1 MDAHPLPVLSLWTA
15 DASASGGPV
24 AGVPVA
30 MVRIP
35 GVASSPQQALAR
47 AAGQHPGRDVLLMRS
62 GAELPDGFWRILDA
76 AWQQDGWDVLSPL
89 DGRWPVFPDAAG
101 TARRSALAWA
111 LAEHASFA
119 HASWSELCS
128 IWRGD
133 AVAGNDATRA
143 LRCGLL
149 PCLYVGP
156 ELAPRDAELPLPLA
170 SLKERVAA
178 APAAWLPAPAAGAP
192 ALLHVLHGWG
202 GGVERFARDLAVAD
216 GGRQHLLLVARGHEH
231 HRPYGR
237 RLQLHLGPDSP
248 PVRTWTLANPVDTTA
263 LRSPEVEA
271 ILATIIAEW
280 GVGSVLVSSLI
291 GHALDV
297 LGTGLPTAVCVHDNY
312 PLWPLLHDARDPAT
326 QPYDRDALARGLADA
341 GPGYVLA
348 GIDADQWFALREA
361 FVAALSTA
369 NATLVAPSE
378 FALRRLCAI
387 APELAQRPRRVVPH
401 GLAPLAPLPA
411 AAAPRD
417 PGQPLRVLVP
427 GRLEGGKGEQL
438 LAPMLDSLPAGV
450 ELLLLGTGNCGVRF
464 EGRPSV
470 RVIREYARDDLPA
483 WIAELSPDL
492 ALLPST
498 VPETFSYTLS
508 EMLALRLPVLCAS
521 PGAPAERL
529 LAGGGGWVVAAD
541 PAAVND
547 RLAHLAAHRDEIAA
561 IAAMAAPV
569 QSTLGA
575 MAAGW
580 REVLPDAAAPFRISP
595 AAPALLAGLGAQAE
609 AARMAMRAGQREDDL
624 ADARTEL
631 DRRAHWAHELQRELD
646 DAMRRDTER
655 THELAR
661 MADAQARLRQE
672 SQDELAHVRD
682 GLERQLADARARLDD
697 ELAQARRGF
706 ESELAQAQDAHA
718 RLEALVLELDQ
729 QLAQAHGYYQRDCP
743 DLARQRDVALRQ
755 RDEAWALLA
764 ELRGSLAWRAT
775 ERLRRISTRLHN
787 LGQANVYR
795 LRHLRQL
802 ATRARASLRIRGL
815 AGTWR
820 RYREMRGTTRHS
832 ANAPPASEAG
842 AVERPLRLQQPASPR
857 ASIIVP
863 AYNQLHYTLACLRAL
878 GDCGDTTAFEVIV
891 VDDAST
897 DDTPRLLPQIPGL
910 RYHRNPEN
918 LGFIGACNAG
928 AGLAKG
934 EFLVFLNND
943 TTVQPGWL
951 DALLDTF
958 VRHPDTGLAGSKL
971 VYPDGRLQEAGGIVF
986 ADGSGWNYGRFED
999 PADPRFNFVRE
1010 VDYCSGASLALR
1022 RELFLELGG
1031 FDDHYTPAYY
1041 EDTDLAMRIRTLG
1054 LKVRYQPASV
1064 VVHHEGISSGTEI
1077 HTGVKAYQ
1085 VINQKKFHERWRAV
1099 LADSHRPA
1107 GSDPELASERGRRHR
1122 VLVMDACTPTPD
1134 RDSGSVRMLALM
1146 RAMRDE
1152 GCSVVFF
1159 AENRAHDGAYTQALQ
1174 QIGVEAWWHPFL
1186 ASVPAWL
1193 ARQGPRFDLVVG
1205 SRHYVLSPVLPLLRT
1220 HAPRAHVVFDTV
1232 DLHHL
1237 RELREAEVSG
1247 DAAQLRKAAR
1257 TRRIELGLMSQ
1268 CDTTWVVSGAEQ
1280 ALLAQELPGAK
1291 VDVVSNI
1298 HEVQGPGKP
1307 WSERRDLLFVGG
1319 YRHPPNVDAA
1329 VWMARDILP
1338 RVREQLPDIT
1348 LNLVGSEA
1356 PPEVLA
1362 LGELPGVCL
1371 HGFVPDLTPLLEG
1384 VRVGVAPLRYGAG
1397 VKGKVNHSL
1406 AHGQPMVATLC
1417 AVEGMH
1423 LVDGV
1428 DVLVADDPEAFAAAV
1443 VRLHE
1448 DRTLWETLSAGGLEN
1463 TRRHFSPGAVRA
1475 TLQTLLASLPRR

>member
-15 DASASGGPV
+15 DAAASGGPV
-24 AGVPVA
+24 EGLPEAV
-30 MVRIP
+30 VRVP
-35 GVASSPQQALAR
+35 GVANSPGQALAR
-47 AAGQHPGRDVLLMRS
+47 AAGQYPGRDVLLMRRD
-62 GAELPDGFWRILDA
+62 AELPDGFWRVLHA
-76 AWQQDGWDVLSPL
+76 AWRQGGWDVLSPL
-89 DGRWPVFPDAAG
+89 DGRWPLFDEAADSG
-101 TARRSALAWA
+101 QRSAQAWG

-119 HASWSELCS
+119 HTSWSSVCS
-128 IWRGD
+128 LWRGD
-133 AVAGNDATRA
+133 AVAKPAA
-143 LRCGLL
+143 AAIRCGLL

-156 ELAPRDAELPLPLA
+156 ALDPADEEPPLPLA
-170 SLKERVAA
+170 NLQARLATV
-178 APAAWLPAPAAGAP
+178 PASWRPAQAAGAP

-216 GGRQHLLLVARGHEH
+216 NGRQHLLLVARGHEH

-237 RLQLHLGPDSP
+237 QLHLHLDLDSP
-248 PVRTWTLANPVDTTA
+248 AVRTWTLAHPVDTTA

-271 ILATIIAEW
+271 ILAAIVAEW
-280 GVGSVLVSSLI
+280 GAGSVLVSSLI

-297 LGTGLPTAVCVHDNY
+297 FGTGLPTAVCVHDNY
-312 PLWPLLHDARDPAT
+312 PAWPLLHDARDPT
-326 QPYDRDALARGLADA
+326 VQPFDIDALARGLDEA

-348 GIDADQWFALREA
+348 GSDAPAWFALREA
-361 FVAALSTA
+361 FVAALAGA

-387 APELAQRPRRVVPH
+387 APELAGRPRRVVPH
-401 GLAPLAPLPA
+401 GLAPLAPLA
-411 AAAPRD
+411 AVAAPRD
-417 PGQPLRVLVP
+417 PDQPLRVLVP
-427 GRLEGGKGEQL
+427 GRLQGGKGEQL
-438 LAPMLDSLPAGV
+438 LAPMLDTLPDGI
-450 ELLLLGTGNCGVRF
+450 ELVLLGAGNAGARF

-470 RVIREYARDDLPA
+470 RVIRDYERADLPA

-529 LAGGGGWVVAAD
+529 AADGGGWVVASD

-547 RLAHLAAHRDEIAA
+547 RLAHLAAHRGELAA
-561 IAAMAAPV
+561 VSAQPAPV
-569 QSTLGA
+569 PFTLDA

-580 REVLPDAAAPFRISP
+580 REVLPSAHAPVRITP
-595 AAPALLAGLGAQAE
+595 ATPALLAAMTAQAR
-609 AARMAMRAGQREDDL
+609 AAKLQDRLGLREREL
-624 ADARTEL
+624 ADVRVEL
-631 DRRAHWAHELQRELD
+631 DQRADWVHGVQRELEQ
-646 DAMRRDTER
+646 AQHRDGALNAEI
-655 THELAR
+655 AR
-661 MADAQARLRQE
+661 LTDAQARLE
-672 SQDELAHVRD
+672 GELE
-682 GLERQLADARARLDD
+682 GARASH
-697 ELAQARRGF
+697 ENAFAQAR
-706 ESELAQAQDAHA
+706 DAGA
-718 RLEALVLELDQ
+718 RLEQHIVELDQ
-729 QLAQAHGYYQRDCP
+729 QLAQAHGYYQRDCT

-755 RDEAWALLA
+755 RDEAWAQLA
-764 ELRGSLAWRAT
+764 ALRGSLAWRAT
-775 ERLRRISTRLHN
+775 EHVRRLCVWLKN

-795 LRHLRQL
+795 IRHLRQL
-802 ATRARASLRIRGL
+802 ATRGRSSLRTRGL

-820 RYREMRGTTRHS
+820 RYQEVRGTTRHA
-832 ANAPPASEAG
+832 ANALPAPQAG
-842 AVERPLRLQQPASPR
+842 IVERPLRLQLPASPR

-863 AYNQLHYTLACLRAL
+863 VYNQLHYTLACLRAL
-878 GDCGDTTAFEVIV
+878 ADCGDATAFEVIV

-897 DDTPRLLPQIPGL
+897 DDTARLLPTIPGL
-910 RYHRNPEN
+910 RYHRNPGN

-928 AGLAKG
+928 AALANG

-943 TTVQPGWL
+943 TTVTPGWL
-951 DALLDTF
+951 DALLQTF
-958 VRHPDTGLAGSKL
+958 VQHPDTGLAGSKL

-1010 VDYCSGASLALR
+1010 VDYCSGASVALR

-1031 FDDHYTPAYY
+1031 FDSHYAPAYY
-1041 EDTDLAMRIRTLG
+1041 EDTDLAMRIRSIG
-1054 LKVRYQPASV
+1054 RKVRYQPASV
-1064 VVHHEGISSGTEI
+1064 VVHHEGISSGTQI

-1085 VINQKKFHERWRAV
+1085 AVNQKKFLERWRSV

-1146 RAMRDE
+1146 KAMRDE

-1186 ASVPAWL
+1186 VNVPAWL
-1193 ARQGPRFDLVVG
+1193 AKHGPRFDLVVG

-1247 DAAQLRKAAR
+1247 DAAQLRNAAR

-1268 CDTTWVVSGAEQ
+1268 CDSTWVVSGAEQ
-1280 ALLAQELPGAK
+1280 ALLAQELPGVK
-1291 VDVVSNI
+1291 VSVVSNI
-1298 HEVQGPGKP
+1298 HEVHGPGKP
-1307 WSERRDLLFVGG
+1307 WADRRDLLFVGG

-1329 VWMARDILP
+1329 LWMARDILP
-1338 RVREQLPDIT
+1338 LVRAQLPDIV
-1348 LNLVGSEA
+1348 LHLVGSEA

-1362 LGELPGVCL
+1362 LAELPGVKL
-1371 HGFVPDLTPLLEG
+1371 QGFVPDLTPLLEG
-1384 VRVGVAPLRYGAG
+1384 ARVGVAPLRYGAG
-1397 VKGKVNHSL
+1397 VKGKVNQSL

-1428 DVLVADDPEAFAAAV
+1428 DVLVADAPEAFAAAV

-1448 DRTLWETLSAGGLEN
+1448 DRALWETLSAGGLEN
-1463 TRRHFSPGAVRA
+1463 TRRHFSPAAVRE
-1475 TLQTLLASLPRR
+1475 TLKTLLASLPAR